1 MDEEEEEVVP
11 LSESGL
17 AAAVSFGLETLAA
30 AKLDCEEEGSVC
42 NFGDDD
48 DLVYVGDKFVFVLYL
63 EDDRI
68 YEVLVTADD
77 GARRSQHLRM

>member
-1 MDEEEEEVVP
+1 MDEEEEVVP

-17 AAAVSFGLETLAA
+17 AVAESFGLETLEA

-42 NFGDDD
+42 NFEDN
-48 DLVYVGDKFVFVLYL
+48 DLVYVGDKFVFVLYQ

-68 YEVLVTADD
+68 YEVLVTSDD
-77 GARRSQHLRM
+77 GATRSRHLRM